1 MHSVNFLQ
9 DLAVVMLVAGLVTI
23 IFHRLKQPVVLG
35 YIIAGVIIGP
45 HTPPYALIHDEATIN
60 TLAELGVI
68 LLMFSLGLE
77 FSLRKLT
84 RVGVPALIA
93 ALLEILL
100 LFWVGY
106 EIGHFF
112 AWTLLDSVFL
122 GAMLSMSS
130 TTVIIKVLSELGK
143 MKERFAQLIFGILI
157 IEDILGIAMI
167 ALLSGIAMTG
177 KLSVGDV
184 GLTLGKLG
192 IFLVVTLVAG
202 LLIVPRLIGYVGRFK
217 SNEMLIITLLGLC
230 FGVSLLAAKLGY
242 SVALG
247 AFVIGAVIAEAREVH
262 RVEALLEPVRDMFS
276 AIFFVAIGLLI
287 DPKLLITYWQPVVVI
302 TLAVIV
308 GKVLTCS
315 FGAFV
320 GGNDTRTSLRV
331 GMGLSQIGEFSFI
344 IASLGVTLKVTSAFL
359 YPIAVTVSAITTLLT
374 PYLIKSADGVVG
386 WFDRVTPNPLV
397 ESLDLY
403 TRWVGQLGSRGHGS
417 LAAKFA
423 WRWSAQMAL
432 NTALVAAV
440 FIAAAFVER
449 RPPKWLQGLGV
460 GEEGLKAILWL
471 AAMILSLPL
480 LIATFRKLQA
490 LGLLLAE
497 TKVTPAAAGER
508 TAAIRAI
515 VAQIVP
521 IAGTI
526 ALGLFILVLSSTLLP
541 SLNVLLV
548 LLVIV
553 AGMTWVLWRSFIKIY
568 SRAQV
573 ALEQTFAQPPPAR
586 PHDAPAALQA
596 LLREADLE
604 TVIIARDSPP
614 AGKLIH
620 ELELRTRTGASIVG
634 IERGGAKI
642 INPSADEE
650 LQAGDQA
657 LRLGTRNQL
666 AAAKAILSKPKQGA
680 RRDRRS
686 AGLRSDSRTE
696 QAAKRRK
703 RRKRK
708 RFSSFPPFASFAPL
722 RG

>member
-1 MHSVNFLQ
+1 MHAVTFLQ
-9 DLAVVMLVAGLVTI
+9 DLAVVLIVAGMVTI
-23 IFHRLKQPVVLG
+23 VFHRFKQPVVLG
-35 YIIAGVIIGP
+35 YILAGVIIGP

-60 TLAELGVI
+60 TLSELGVI

-84 RVGVPALIA
+84 RVGVSALIA
-93 ALLEILL
+93 ALLEILV

-106 EIGHFF
+106 EIGRFF
-112 AWTLLDSVFL
+112 GWPLLDSIFL

-130 TTVIIKVLSELGK
+130 TTVIIKVLGELGK

-192 IFLVVTLVAG
+192 IFLAVTLVAG
-202 LLIVPRLIGYVGRFK
+202 LLGVPRLIAYVGRFK
-217 SNEMLIITLLGLC
+217 SNEMLIVTVLGLC

-247 AFVIGAVIAEAREVH
+247 AFVIGAVIAEAREIH

-287 DPKLLITYWQPVVVI
+287 DPKMLITYWQPVVVI

-344 IASLGVTLKVTSAFL
+344 IASLGVTLKVTSDFL
-359 YPIAVTVSAITTLLT
+359 YPIAVAVSAITTLLT
-374 PYLIKSADGVVG
+374 PYLIKSADGAVG
-386 WFDRVTPNPLV
+386 WFDRVAPKPLV
-397 ESLDLY
+397 NSLDLY
-403 TRWVGQLGSRGHGS
+403 TRWVGGLGSQRQGS
-417 LAAKFA
+417 VAGKFVL
-423 WRWSAQMAL
+423 RWSAQMAL
-432 NTALVAAV
+432 NAALVAGV
-440 FIAAAFVER
+440 FIAAAYVER
-449 RPPKWLQGLGV
+449 HPPNWLKGLGL
-460 GEEGLKAILWL
+460 GEEGLKAALWL
-471 AAMILSLPL
+471 AAMVVSLPL

-490 LGLLLAE
+490 LGLLVAE

-508 TAAIRAI
+508 TAAIRTI
-515 VAQIVP
+515 VAQVVP

-526 ALGLFILVLSSTLLP
+526 ALGSFVLMLSSTVLP
-541 SLNVLLV
+541 SLNVMIILLI
-548 LLVIV
+548 IV
-553 AGMTWVLWRSFIKIY
+553 ALTTWLLWRSFIKIY
-568 SRAQV
+568 SRAQI
-573 ALEQTFAQPPPAR
+573 ALEETFAQQPPPR
-586 PHDAPAALQA
+586 PLAAPAALQSM
-596 LLREADLE
+596 LREADLE
-604 TVIIARDSPP
+604 TVIIAAKSPA

-634 IERGGAKI
+634 IERNGASI

-650 LQAGDQA
+650 LQAGDQV
-657 LRLGTRNQL
+657 LLLGNRAQL
-666 AAAKAILSKPKQGA
+666 DAA
-680 RRDRRS
+680 
-686 AGLRSDSRTE
+686 
-696 QAAKRRK
+696 RK
-703 RRKRK
+703 C
-708 RFSSFPPFASFAPL
+708 L
-722 RG
+722 

>member
-1 MHSVNFLQ
+1 MHAVDFLQ

-23 IFHRLKQPVVLG
+23 IFHRFKQPVVLG

-60 TLAELGVI
+60 TLSELGVI

-77 FSLRKLT
+77 FSLRKLR
-84 RVGVPALIA
+84 RVGVSALIA

-112 AWTLLDSVFL
+112 AWPLLDSIFL

-130 TTVIIKVLSELGK
+130 TTIIIKVLSELGK

-157 IEDILGIAMI
+157 IEDLLGIAMI

-192 IFLVVTLVAG
+192 IFLAVTLVAG
-202 LLIVPRLIGYVGRFK
+202 LLTVPRLIGYVGRFK
-217 SNEMLIITLLGLC
+217 SNEMLIITVLGLC

-247 AFVIGAVIAEAREVH
+247 AFVIGAVIAEAREMH

-287 DPKLLITYWQPVVVI
+287 DPRMLITYWQPVVVI
-302 TLAVIV
+302 TLAVVV

-359 YPIAVTVSAITTLLT
+359 YPIAVAVSAITTLLT

-386 WFDRVTPNPLV
+386 WLDRVAPKPLV
-397 ESLDLY
+397 NSLDLY
-403 TRWVGQLGSRGHGS
+403 TRWVGQLGSQRQGNM
-417 LAAKFA
+417 AAKFA

-449 RPPKWLQGLGV
+449 RPPNWLKGLGV
-460 GEEGLKAILWL
+460 GEEGLKAMLWL
-471 AAMILSLPL
+471 AAMVLSLPL

-490 LGLLLAE
+490 LGLLVAE

-521 IAGTI
+521 IAGTV
-526 ALGLFILVLSSTLLP
+526 ALGLFILVLSSALLP

-553 AGMTWVLWRSFIKIY
+553 ACTTWLHWRSFIRIY

-573 ALEQTFAQPPPAR
+573 ALEETFAQPPATH
-586 PHDAPAALQA
+586 PHDAPAALQS

-604 TVIIARDSPP
+604 TVTITGDSPA

-634 IERGGAKI
+634 IERNGANL

-650 LQAGDQA
+650 LRSGDQV
-657 LRLGTRNQL
+657 LLLGTRDQL
-666 AAAKAILSKPKQGA
+666 DSAKAVLLKPN
-680 RRDRRS
+680 
-686 AGLRSDSRTE
+686 
-696 QAAKRRK
+696 
-703 RRKRK
+703 
-708 RFSSFPPFASFAPL
+708 
-722 RG
+722 

>member
-1 MHSVNFLQ
+1 MHAVDFLQ
-9 DLAVVMLVAGLVTI
+9 DLAVVLIVAGLITI
-23 IFHRLKQPVVLG
+23 VFHRFKQPVVLG

-60 TLAELGVI
+60 TLSELGVI

-84 RVGVPALIA
+84 RVGLAALIA

-112 AWTLLDSVFL
+112 AWPLLDSIFL

-130 TTVIIKVLSELGK
+130 TTVIIKVLGELGK

-184 GLTLGKLG
+184 GMTLGKLG
-192 IFLVVTLVAG
+192 IFLAVTLVAG
-202 LLIVPRLIGYVGRFK
+202 LLGVPRLIGYVGRFK
-217 SNEMLIITLLGLC
+217 SNEMLIVTVLGLC

-247 AFVIGAVIAEAREVH
+247 AFVIGAVIAEAREIH

-287 DPKLLITYWQPVVVI
+287 DPKMLITYWQPVVVI

-315 FGAFV
+315 FGAFI

-344 IASLGVTLKVTSAFL
+344 IASLGVTLKVTSDFL
-359 YPIAVTVSAITTLLT
+359 YPIAVAVSAITTLLT

-386 WFDRVTPNPLV
+386 WLDRVAPKPLV
-397 ESLDLY
+397 NSLDLY
-403 TRWVGQLGSRGHGS
+403 TSWVGGLGSRRQGS
-417 LAAKFA
+417 MAGRFA
-423 WRWSAQMAL
+423 LRWSAQMAL
-432 NTALVAAV
+432 NTALVAGV
-440 FIAAAFVER
+440 FIGAAFVER
-449 RPPKWLQGLGV
+449 RPPEWLTGLGL
-460 GEEGLKAILWL
+460 GEEGLKAMLWL
-471 AAMILSLPL
+471 AAMVVSLPL

-490 LGLLLAE
+490 LGLLVAE
-497 TKVTPAAAGER
+497 KKVTQAAAGER

-515 VAQIVP
+515 VAQVVP
-521 IAGTI
+521 IAGTV
-526 ALGLFILVLSSTLLP
+526 ALGSFVLMLSSTVLP
-541 SLNVLLV
+541 SRNVMLILLLV
-548 LLVIV
+548 V
-553 AGMTWVLWRSFIKIY
+553 ALTTWLLWRSFIKIY
-568 SRAQV
+568 SQAQI
-573 ALEQTFAQPPPAR
+573 ALQETFARPPVPR
-586 PHDAPAALQA
+586 PQGAPAALQSI
-596 LLREADLE
+596 LRDADLE
-604 TVIIARDSPP
+604 TITIAGNSPA

-634 IERGGAKI
+634 IERRGANI

-650 LQAGDQA
+650 LQSGDQV
-657 LRLGTRNQL
+657 LLLGNRAQL
-666 AAAKAILSKPKQGA
+666 DAA
-680 RRDRRS
+680 
-686 AGLRSDSRTE
+686 
-696 QAAKRRK
+696 RK
-703 RRKRK
+703 C
-708 RFSSFPPFASFAPL
+708 L
-722 RG
+722 

>member
-9 DLAVVMLVAGLVTI
+9 DLAVVMLVAGLVTLV
-23 IFHRLKQPVVLG
+23 FHRFKQPVVLG
-35 YIIAGVIIGP
+35 YILAGVIIGP
-45 HTPPYALIHDEATIN
+45 HTPPYALIRDEATIN

-106 EIGHFF
+106 EIGRAF
-112 AWTLLDSVFL
+112 AWPLLDRIFL

-130 TTVIIKVLSELGK
+130 TTIIIKVLGELGK
-143 MKERFAQLIFGILI
+143 MKERFAELIFGILI

-192 IFLVVTLVAG
+192 IFLAVALVAG
-202 LLIVPRLIGYVGRFK
+202 LLAVPRLLAYVGRCK
-217 SNEMLIITLLGLC
+217 SNEMLIVTVLGLC

-247 AFVIGAVIAEAREVH
+247 AFIIGAVIAEAREIH

-287 DPKLLITYWQPVVVI
+287 DPKMLLAHWQPVLVI
-302 TLAVIV
+302 TLAVVI

-320 GGNDTRTSLRV
+320 GGNDMRTSLRV

-344 IASLGVTLKVTSAFL
+344 IASLGVTLKVTSDFL
-359 YPIAVTVSAITTLLT
+359 YPIAVAVSAITTLLT
-374 PYLIKSADGVVG
+374 PYLIKSADGAVG
-386 WFDRVTPNPLV
+386 WFDRVAPKPLAD
-397 ESLDLY
+397 SLDLY
-403 TRWVGQLGSRGHGS
+403 TRWVGQLGSQRHRS
-417 LAAKFA
+417 VVSKLA

-432 NTALVAAV
+432 NAALVAAL
-440 FIAAAFVER
+440 FIAAGYVVR
-449 RPPKWLQGLGV
+449 RPPAWLDGLAAS
-460 GEEGLKAILWL
+460 EEGLKAILWL
-471 AAMILSLPL
+471 AASLLALPL

-497 TKVTPAAAGER
+497 ARVTPAVAGAH
-508 TAAIRAI
+508 TAAIRAL
-515 VAQIVP
+515 VAQVVP
-521 IAGTI
+521 VAG
-526 ALGLFILVLSSTLLP
+526 AAGLGLFILALSSSLLP
-541 SLNVLLV
+541 SRNVLAV
-548 LLVIV
+548 LLLVVIGT
-553 AGMTWVLWRSFIKIY
+553 AWLLWRSFIRIY

-573 ALEQTFAQPPPAR
+573 ALQETFAQPPPNR
-586 PHDAPAALQA
+586 PREAPTALTS
-596 LLREADLE
+596 LLSEADLE
-604 TVIIARDSPP
+604 TITLAAGSPA
-614 AGKLIH
+614 AGRLIR

-634 IERGGAKI
+634 IERHGAKL

-650 LQAGDQA
+650 LQAGDQV
-657 LRLGTRNQL
+657 LLLGTRPQL
-666 AAAKAILSKPKQGA
+666 DAAGRLLQTGEASTALSA
-680 RRDRRS
+680 D
-686 AGLRSDSRTE
+686 AG
-696 QAAKRRK
+696 
-703 RRKRK
+703 
-708 RFSSFPPFASFAPL
+708 
-722 RG
+722 

>member
-1 MHSVNFLQ
+1 MHAVNFLQ

-23 IFHRLKQPVVLG
+23 IFHRFKQPVVLG

-60 TLAELGVI
+60 TLSELGVI

-84 RVGVPALIA
+84 RVGVSALIA

-106 EIGHFF
+106 EIGRFF
-112 AWTLLDSVFL
+112 AWPFLDSIFL

-130 TTVIIKVLSELGK
+130 TTVIIKVLGELGK

-192 IFLVVTLVAG
+192 IFLAVTLVAG
-202 LLIVPRLIGYVGRFK
+202 LLAVPRLIGYVGRFK
-217 SNEMLIITLLGLC
+217 SNEMLIVTVLGLC

-247 AFVIGAVIAEAREVH
+247 AFVIGAVIAEAREIH

-287 DPKLLITYWQPVVVI
+287 DPKMLILYWQPVVVI

-315 FGAFV
+315 FGAFL

-344 IASLGVTLKVTSAFL
+344 IASLGVTLKVTSGFL
-359 YPIAVTVSAITTLLT
+359 YPIAVAVSAITTLLT

-386 WFDRVTPNPLV
+386 WFDRVAPKPVVN
-397 ESLDLY
+397 SLDLY
-403 TRWVGQLGSRGHGS
+403 TRWVGELGSQRQGNP
-417 LAAKFA
+417 AAKFA

-440 FIAAAFVER
+440 FIAAAYVER
-449 RPPKWLQGLGV
+449 RPPAWLKGLGL
-460 GEEGLKAILWL
+460 GAEGLKAMLWL
-471 AAMILSLPL
+471 AAMVLSLPL

-490 LGLLLAE
+490 LGLLVAE
-497 TKVTPAAAGER
+497 TSVTPAAAGER
-508 TAAIRAI
+508 TPEIRAI
-515 VAQIVP
+515 VAQVVP
-521 IAGTI
+521 IAGTV
-526 ALGLFILVLSSTLLP
+526 AFGLFILVLSSTLLP
-541 SLNVLLV
+541 SLNVLMV
-548 LLVIV
+548 LLCVV
-553 AGMTWVLWRSFIKIY
+553 ALTAWLLWRSFIRIY
-568 SRAQV
+568 SKAQV
-573 ALEQTFAQPPPAR
+573 ALKETFAQPPAPH
-586 PHDAPAALQA
+586 PHDAPAALKSM
-596 LLREADLE
+596 LREADLE
-604 TVIIARDSPP
+604 TVTIAEDSPA

-634 IERGGAKI
+634 IERSGGNI

-650 LQAGDQA
+650 LQAGDQV
-657 LRLGTRNQL
+657 LLVGTRDQL
-666 AAAKAILSKPKQGA
+666 ESAKAVFSKQ
-680 RRDRRS
+680 R
-686 AGLRSDSRTE
+686 
-696 QAAKRRK
+696 
-703 RRKRK
+703 
-708 RFSSFPPFASFAPL
+708 
-722 RG
+722 